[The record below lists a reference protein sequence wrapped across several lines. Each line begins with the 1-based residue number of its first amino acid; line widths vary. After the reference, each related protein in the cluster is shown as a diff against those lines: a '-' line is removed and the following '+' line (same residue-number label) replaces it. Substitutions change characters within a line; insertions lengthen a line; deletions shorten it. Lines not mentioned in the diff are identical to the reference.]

1 MATNIGGMDMKKK
14 LAIMIALVM
23 TVSLVGCGS
32 EETSQE
38 TAQTAEPAA
47 TQENES
53 ADAQGSAESSSA
65 DISAA
70 GGGKVIAYITREMG
84 DDAGQIIVEKGV
96 REGVEAAG
104 CTYQLMTVNS
114 INEVSEQADLIE
126 QAIAMNIDGI
136 IVNPND
142 GTTCLEAIK
151 AATDAGIPVATV
163 DGSLDPGYE
172 DYYVT
177 QVANDNAKAGQQAA
191 EILTTLMPDGGKY
204 ICVRGVNGSVV
215 LDTRTDEFIKGLEGS
230 KWECVGDMN
239 NETSDNDGAMTVVEN
254 MLAAVAYD
262 VDVIFVSADSW
273 FPGIAQAL
281 EDSDMSDQIK
291 LVGIDASKTG
301 LRYMESGLC
310 IGEAQVNLG
319 ACGGMAAEIICKIAK
334 GEKTAEDYESTTIVD
349 TSIVY
354 EEDIEKAYEIA
365 F

>member
-1 MATNIGGMDMKKK
+1 MKKK
-14 LAIMIALVM
+14 LAMMIALVM
-23 TVSLVGCGS
+23 TISLAGCGS
-32 EETSQE
+32 EKASQDA
-38 TAQTAEPAA
+38 AQTVEPAA
-47 TQENES
+47 AQESES
-53 ADAQGSAESSSA
+53 APAE
-65 DISAA
+65 AA
-70 GGGKVIAYITREMG
+70 AEPEAEAETGTAGEEGGKVIAYITREMG

-126 QAIAMNIDGI
+126 QAIAMGIDGI

-191 EILTTLMPDGGKY
+191 EILTTLLPDGGKY

-281 EDSDMSDQIK
+281 EDSDMTDQIK

-301 LRYMESGLC
+301 LQFMESGLC

-319 ACGGMAAEIICKIAK
+319 ACGGMAAEIICSIAK
-334 GEKTAEDYESTTIVD
+334 GEKSAEDYESTTIVD

-354 EEDIEKAYEIA
+354 KEDIEKAYEIA